1 MNAPPEYKTAG
12 TLMLI
17 SGILNVLAAC
27 AWIFVLIWVCVGAFW
42 FIPLGVAIAELVVGI
57 GVASG
62 NPNRG
67 AKVTSIIGIV
77 NSLLCMN
84 IASLI
89 LQIIAFT
96 KLSTFEV
103 TEWHETALLGKY
115 GQR

>member
-17 SGILNVLAAC
+17 SGVLNILASA
-27 AWIFVLIWVCVGAFW
+27 AWILFLIWFCVGAFW

-84 IASLI
+84 IVSLV

-103 TEWHETALLGKY
+103 QDWHDTALLGKY
-115 GQR
+115 GR